1 ILALVD
7 DMRGFS
13 VAIRHILYIQHISL
27 SSQTKESPKGEGIA
41 PQGETIKDILIP
53 ILPRAAQ
60 QKIAELVRQSHEARI
75 KAKELLEEAKQ
86 KVEQLIEKGGER
98 G

>member
-41 PQGETIKDILIP
+41 PQGETINLMNNKDTLYP
-53 ILPRAAQ
+53 
-60 QKIAELVRQSHEARI
+60 
-75 KAKELLEEAKQ
+75 
-86 KVEQLIEKGGER
+86 QL
-98 G
+98 